1 MSGVYLFYKKLTERI
16 KLWHIR
22 ESGNLDYIYSYSYIC
37 IGNKTTE
44 GNGYRSLLL
53 FNMTNET
60 VIAEVE
66 GIFTALLAP
75 EPGDFLV
82 SVKIKPTNNI
92 KIFVD
97 SDEGMSI
104 EKCVKYNRKL
114 YAQIEEKAIFPD
126 GNFSLEISSPG
137 VDEPLKMHRQY
148 VKNKGRNVLVTFND
162 ATEKEGK
169 LLEVTETDI
178 IIEQKTGK
186 GKKAETHQHVIPF
199 VNIKTTTVQ
208 IQF

>member
-1 MSGVYLFYKKLTERI
+1 
-16 KLWHIR
+16 
-22 ESGNLDYIYSYSYIC
+22 
-37 IGNKTTE
+37 
-44 GNGYRSLLL
+44 
-53 FNMTNET
+53 MTNDT
-60 VIAEVE
+60 VITEVE
-66 GIFTALLAP
+66 GLINDLLAS
-75 EPGDFLV
+75 EAGDFLV

-137 VDEPLKMHRQY
+137 VDEPLKLHRQY
-148 VKNKGRNVLVTFND
+148 VKNKGRNVLVTFKD
-162 ATEKEGK
+162 GSEKEGQ

-199 VNIKTTTVQ
+199 DNIKATIVQ

>member
-1 MSGVYLFYKKLTERI
+1 MIAEI
-16 KLWHIR
+16 
-22 ESGNLDYIYSYSYIC
+22 
-37 IGNKTTE
+37 E
-44 GNGYRSLLL
+44 GMMTSLL
-53 FNMTNET
+53 
-60 VIAEVE
+60 AS
-66 GIFTALLAP
+66 

-82 SVKIKPTNNI
+82 SIKIKPTNNI
-92 KIFVD
+92 KIFID

-148 VKNKGRNVLVTFND
+148 EKNKGRNVLVTFND
-162 ATEKEGK
+162 GTEKEGK

-178 IIEQKTGK
+178 LIEQKTGK
-186 GKKAETHQHVIPF
+186 GKKAETHQHLIPF
-199 VNIKTTTVQ
+199 DNIKATTVQ
-208 IQF
+208 VQF

>member
-1 MSGVYLFYKKLTERI
+1 MA
-16 KLWHIR
+16 
-22 ESGNLDYIYSYSYIC
+22 
-37 IGNKTTE
+37 
-44 GNGYRSLLL
+44 
-53 FNMTNET
+53 NET
-60 VIAEVE
+60 VIAEIE
-66 GIFTALLAP
+66 GMITNLLAS

-82 SVKIKPTNNI
+82 SVKIRPVNNI
-92 KIFVD
+92 KIFID

-137 VDEPLKMHRQY
+137 VGEPLKMHRQY
-148 VKNKGRNVLVTFND
+148 VKNKSRNVLVTFKD
-162 ATEKEGK
+162 DTQKEGK
-169 LLEVTETDI
+169 LLEVTDTDI

-199 VNIKTTTVQ
+199 ENIKTATVQ

>member
-1 MSGVYLFYKKLTERI
+1 
-16 KLWHIR
+16 
-22 ESGNLDYIYSYSYIC
+22 
-37 IGNKTTE
+37 
-44 GNGYRSLLL
+44 
-53 FNMTNET
+53 MTNDT
-60 VIAEVE
+60 VVTEIE
-66 GIFTALLAP
+66 GLINNLLAS
-75 EPGDFLV
+75 EAGDFLV

-104 EKCVKYNRKL
+104 EKCVRYNRKL

-137 VDEPLKMHRQY
+137 VDEPLKLHRQY

-162 ATEKEGK
+162 GSEKEGK
-169 LLEVTETDI
+169 LLGVTETDI

-186 GKKAETHQHVIPF
+186 GKKAETPQHLIPF
-199 VNIKTTTVQ
+199 SNIKATIVQ